1 MIVDDLASGEGVA
14 ITKKGFSSCWGR
26 SSLGEVELL
35 WLLPQGFM
43 NRSGEA
49 VREAK
54 DYYKISDRD
63 LMVVHDDLDLPL
75 GRLKLDFDAGPAGH
89 RGVTSIQE
97 ALGTKGF
104 YRLRVG
110 IGRPATKEEVEQF
123 VLSPFEKKDEGVVQE
138 MVREASGLLKKW
150 ILSEGT

>member
-1 MIVDDLASGEGVA
+1 MVVEALARDGGVT
-14 ITKKGFSSCWGR
+14 ISKKGFSGLWRR
-26 SSLGEVELL
+26 SSLGGEEVL

-43 NRSGEA
+43 NRSGGA
-49 VREAK
+49 VREAR
-54 DYYKISDRD
+54 DYYKVSDRD

-97 ALGTKGF
+97 ALGTRGF

-110 IGRPATKEEVEQF
+110 IGRPATKEGVEQF
-123 VLSPFEKKDEGVVQE
+123 VLSPFEKMDEGAVREV
-138 MVREASGLLKKW
+138 VREAGGLLKKW
-150 ILSEGT
+150 ILSEGA